1 MSDTPTVRNPKQ
13 EGTPFWDCI
22 PQTGPCPMQC
32 NQCFY
37 NRPGAY
43 YVPIDKPHVPTPEEV
58 GDGIVRMNCGHDC
71 NNQPREGDRDR
82 QDSTSGSSSTPRCR
96 ATTSLA
102 RSS

>member
-1 MSDTPTVRNPKQ
+1 MTTTRNPKQ
-13 EGTPFWDCI
+13 EGTPFFDCI
-22 PQTGPCPMQC
+22 PQIGPCPINC

-58 GDGIVRMNCGHDC
+58 GDGIVRMNCGNDS
-71 NNQPREGDRDR
+71 NNQRDLAIEAAQKYKR
-82 QDSTSGSSSTPRCR
+82 FFLTPASRDSTFRP
-96 ATTSLA
+96 